1 MEGDRL
7 NPEKK
12 THIKKMI
19 APVIITVLLII
30 YFIIYF
36 GLLIFAIDNM
46 IIRILLGIIPLILGA
61 TVIGLCIQRI
71 KEINEGEEDDL
82 GKY

>member
-1 MEGDRL
+1 
-7 NPEKK
+7 
-12 THIKKMI
+12 MI

>member
-1 MEGDRL
+1 
-7 NPEKK
+7 
-12 THIKKMI
+12 MI

-46 IIRILLGIIPLILGA
+46 IIRILLGIIPLILGS